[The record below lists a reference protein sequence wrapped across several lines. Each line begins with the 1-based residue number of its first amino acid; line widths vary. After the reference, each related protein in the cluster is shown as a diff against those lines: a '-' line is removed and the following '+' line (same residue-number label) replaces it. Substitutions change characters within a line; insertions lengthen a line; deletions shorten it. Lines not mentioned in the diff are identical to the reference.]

1 MQLTR
6 TFTRLPRDLEPKDVD
21 AWAQRMDG
29 LLVASPAD
37 LVDFIHDALTAL
49 LARSKP
55 DVTLEHLVNGIVE
68 SLATEEFPQ
77 VLNQARRRWRQM
89 LHVFRGRGITE
100 GQVRDHLGEI
110 ARNAP
115 WDPRYEAQVLRLAQ
129 ALWTIRDTTAPS
141 EYVQNVIA
149 RALDEAGV
157 IEPEEEDHP

>member
-1 MQLTR
+1 
-6 TFTRLPRDLEPKDVD
+6 
-21 AWAQRMDG
+21 MDG

-37 LVDFIHDALTAL
+37 LVDFIQDGLTAL

-55 DVTLEHLVNGIVE
+55 DVTLEHLANGIVE
-68 SLATEEFPQ
+68 ALATDEFPN
-77 VLNQARRRWRQM
+77 VLALVRKRWRQM
-89 LHVFRGRGITE
+89 LGTFRARGFTE
-100 GQVRDHLGEI
+100 AQVRDHLGEV

-129 ALWTIRDTTAPS
+129 ALWTIRDMTAPS
-141 EYVQNVIA
+141 EFVLNVIE